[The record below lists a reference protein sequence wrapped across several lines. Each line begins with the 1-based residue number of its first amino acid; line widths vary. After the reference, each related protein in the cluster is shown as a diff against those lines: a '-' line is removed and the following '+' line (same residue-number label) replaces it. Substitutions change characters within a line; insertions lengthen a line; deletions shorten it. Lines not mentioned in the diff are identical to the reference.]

1 MKERNLALLRFS
13 AVFSVIGAMLGAH
26 MAGSGSYAFRPIHAH
41 ILVVGWLTLFAWAV
55 YYEVFTITSKKLAA
69 WHTWTAIIGT
79 TGLTAG
85 MWVHNLK
92 PFNLPEAVSLV
103 LYIGGGVTLLVS
115 FILFLVSTFFI
126 AKRNEVRTQHV
137 E

>member
-1 MKERNLALLRFS
+1 LKERNLTLLRFS
-13 AVFSVIGAMLGAH
+13 AVFSVIGAMIGAH

-69 WHTWTAIIGT
+69 LHTWTAIIGT

-85 MWVHNLK
+85 MWVQNLK
-92 PFNLPEAVSLV
+92 PFNLPEAISLV

-115 FILFLVSTFFI
+115 FILFLVSTFYI
-126 AKRNEVRTQHV
+126 ARRNEVR